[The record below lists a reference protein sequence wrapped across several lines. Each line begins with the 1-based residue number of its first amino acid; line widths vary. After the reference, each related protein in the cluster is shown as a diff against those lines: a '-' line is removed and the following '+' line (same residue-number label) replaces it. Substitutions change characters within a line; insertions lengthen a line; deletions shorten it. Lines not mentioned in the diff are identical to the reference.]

1 MNLSWIENIP
11 LSPTLRWSSQIS
23 ETVDLVLRD
32 GFERGFG
39 SVLEFSGIL
48 GLTGTLGEW
57 G

>member
-39 SVLEFSGIL
+39 SFLEFSGIL